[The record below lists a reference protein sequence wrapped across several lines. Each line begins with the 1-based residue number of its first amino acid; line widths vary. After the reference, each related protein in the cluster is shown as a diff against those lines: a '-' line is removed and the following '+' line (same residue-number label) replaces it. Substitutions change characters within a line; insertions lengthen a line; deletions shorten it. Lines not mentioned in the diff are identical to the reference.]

1 MQDPAFPFVQ
11 GAVWYAHIRYAV
23 FVALEISGG
32 AFMGFLFKLRLYSEC
47 FKIGK
52 FAGLIACTKYLCGQL
67 RLEELTVKSS
77 EIPVGAAYE

>member
-1 MQDPAFPFVQ
+1 MQDPVPLFVQ
-11 GAVWYAHIRYAV
+11 DAAVYAHIRYAP

-52 FAGLIACTKYLCGQL
+52 FAGLIACSKYLCGQL
-67 RLEELTVKSS
+67 QLDDLTLKSS

>member
-1 MQDPAFPFVQ
+1 MQ
-11 GAVWYAHIRYAV
+11 GAARYSHIRYAP

-52 FAGLIACTKYLCGQL
+52 FAGLIACSKYLCGQL
-67 RLEELTVKSS
+67 QLDDLTVKSS
-77 EIPVGAAYE
+77 EIAAGAVYE